1 MSRLHVDLH
10 GKAAVVTGA
19 ASGIGRA
26 IAQALVTSGAAV
38 CVSDVNAVAACEVTA
53 QMEREGGR
61 AVAYRAD
68 VRDRSQVQ
76 AMIDETAGIFG
87 RLDILV
93 NNAGL
98 QFIAPV
104 HEFPEEKWDLLL
116 GVMLTGTFLC
126 TRYSLPHMMAN
137 RWGRVV
143 NISSIHGLVASPFKS
158 AYISAKHGIVGFTRA
173 LALEVAE
180 HGITA
185 NAICPGWV
193 RTPLV
198 EGQTAELAR
207 LHRIPPE
214 EAVEKIVLAPAAI
227 KRLLEP
233 EEIASLVLYL
243 CSDAA
248 AGVTGAAL
256 AIDAGWTAR

>member
-1 MSRLHVDLH
+1 
-10 GKAAVVTGA
+10 
-19 ASGIGRA
+19 
-26 IAQALVTSGAAV
+26 
-38 CVSDVNAVAACEVTA
+38 
-53 QMEREGGR
+53 
-61 AVAYRAD
+61 
-68 VRDRSQVQ
+68 
-76 AMIDETAGIFG
+76 
-87 RLDILV
+87 
-93 NNAGL
+93 
-98 QFIAPV
+98 
-104 HEFPEEKWDLLL
+104 
-116 GVMLTGTFLC
+116 
-126 TRYSLPHMMAN
+126 
-137 RWGRVV
+137 
-143 NISSIHGLVASPFKS
+143 VASPFKS

>member
-1 MSRLHVDLH
+1 MV
-10 GKAAVVTGA
+10 GA
-19 ASGIGRA
+19 T
-26 IAQALVTSGAAV
+26 VGA
-38 CVSDVNAVAACEVTA
+38 
-53 QMEREGGR
+53 
-61 AVAYRAD
+61 
-68 VRDRSQVQ
+68 
-76 AMIDETAGIFG
+76 FG

-104 HEFPEEKWDLLL
+104 HEFPEEQWELLV

-126 TRYSLPHMMAN
+126 TKHSLPHMIAN
-137 RWGRVV
+137 RWGRVI

-158 AYISAKHGIVGFTRA
+158 AYVSAKHGIVGFTRT

-198 EGQTAELAR
+198 EGQIAEQAR
-207 LHRIPPE
+207 MYRIPE
-214 EAVEKIVLAPAAI
+214 GEVIDKVVLAPAAI

-233 EEIASLVLYL
+233 TEIADFVLYL
-243 CSDAA
+243 ASDAA
-248 AGVTGAAL
+248 AGLTGAAL
-256 AIDAGWTAR
+256 PLDAGWTAR